1 MLLKTASAFYTVK
14 CLVHAIKTRRR
25 TGLGMLSS
33 SSLRRAIGFACLLL
47 ECTEACEILTANVAD
62 GYGEGATIDGNCI
75 TITPGC
81 NDLGTDAFRES
92 SVNTV
97 TVEYKSSTLTFNNNA
112 LRDLSGTV
120 TFIRSTSSPGPVQ

>member
-1 MLLKTASAFYTVK
+1 MPRLASFLWA
-14 CLVHAIKTRRR
+14 A
-25 TGLGMLSS
+25 GL
-33 SSLRRAIGFACLLL
+33 ACLLA
-47 ECTEACEILTANVAD
+47 CAEACEILNANVAEK
-62 GYGEGATIDGNCI
+62 YGEGDTIDGNCI

-81 NDLGTDAFRES
+81 NDLGTDAFRDS

-120 TFIRSTSSPGPVQ
+120 TVIRSTTSCV